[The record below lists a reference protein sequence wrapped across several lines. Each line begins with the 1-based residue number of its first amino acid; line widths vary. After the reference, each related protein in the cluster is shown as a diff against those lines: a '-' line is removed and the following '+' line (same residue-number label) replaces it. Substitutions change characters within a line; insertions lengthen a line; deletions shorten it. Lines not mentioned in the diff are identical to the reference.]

1 VAGDQPVIRQY
12 QVCAACVSA
21 VATSSAVFYYLPLF
35 FAGLACLE
43 VFQRAASVTV
53 VWAITALTGIIFW
66 RMGGVAAVA
75 SLATVAGIL
84 FIPRSTPVLDWLGAV
99 SYSLYLIHVPI
110 GCKAVNLGRRYT
122 DSAWVPVAA
131 MALCLI
137 AAHLFFRAVE
147 QPSVR

>member
-1 VAGDQPVIRQY
+1 VGTAD
-12 QVCAACVSA
+12 VCGVCIGSSDPFGSFLSFAAISCRSCV
-21 VATSSAVFYYLPLF
+21 P
-35 FAGLACLE
+35 E
-43 VFQRAASVTV
+43 VFHRAASVTV
-53 VWAITALTGIIFW
+53 VWAIAALTGIVFW

-75 SLATVAGIL
+75 SLVTVGGIL

-137 AAHLFFRAVE
+137 AAHLFFRTVE
-147 QPSVR
+147 EPSVRWAKRYYRI